1 MGDNLFDIGG
11 SSTETTDDTSTDAS
25 PTTTTPE
32 HGDTG
37 TENATVYVEGEPI
50 TIDGKTTAGD
60 LKDIAGAADEE
71 LLTFRDD
78 DQPETIHDDE
88 YVLDHAA
95 PGTKFEF
102 QPVAGEDGGVFG

>member
-1 MGDNLFDIGG
+1 MGDNLFDMGG

-25 PTTTTPE
+25 PTTTTPD

-50 TIDGKTTAGD
+50 TIDSKTTAAD
-60 LKDIAGAADEE
+60 LKDIAGAAAEE
-71 LLTFRDD
+71 SLTFRNG
-78 DQPETIHDDE
+78 DQLETITDDE
-88 YVLDHAA
+88 YVLERVQ

-102 QPVAGEDGGVFG
+102 QPITGEKGGIFG